1 MLLWRE
7 DLRDNGNMQWLRQLL
22 RRSRPQIPDTLWN
35 GCIDRLPFLH
45 RLTGDEQNRL
55 KGLCEAL
62 LDRISFT
69 GAAGFELTDEIAVL
83 IAAQA
88 ALPILNLTLAL
99 YRDMAGIIVYPGSFI
114 IPQSEMDEAG
124 VLHEWQEAVSGEAIG
139 AGGAVV
145 LSWEDVA
152 DGAASGY
159 NVVIHEFTHKID
171 MSDGTPNGC
180 PPFLHEFHEEIH
192 PLHWQKTFAA
202 AYADFTARVD
212 ELDRLLPEDFD
223 DTLPA
228 HTARYN
234 VLFGELPLDPYAAR
248 NPAEFFAVA
257 SEAFFVLPKPLA
269 EDYPEIYRLLR
280 LYYRQDPL
288 GR

>member
-1 MLLWRE
+1 
-7 DLRDNGNMQWLRQLL
+7 MQWLKQFF
-22 RRSRPQIPDTLWN
+22 RRSKAHIPALLWDK
-35 GCIDRLPFLH
+35 CIGHLPFLQG
-45 RLTGDEQNRL
+45 LTEDEQGRL
-55 KGLCEAL
+55 KGLCEAV
-62 LDRISFT
+62 LDRTSFS
-69 GAAGFELTDEIAVL
+69 GAAGFKLTDETAVL

-88 ALPILNLTLAL
+88 ALPVLNLTLDL

-114 IPQSEMDEAG
+114 IPQSEIDEAG
-124 VLHEWQEAVSGEAIG
+124 VLHEWQEAVSGEAVA

-152 DGAASGY
+152 DGSVPGY
-159 NVVIHEFTHKID
+159 NVVIHEFVHKID

-180 PPFLHEFHEEIH
+180 PPFLREFHAEIR

-212 ELDRLLPEDFD
+212 ALDRLLPEDFD
-223 DTLPA
+223 DAIPA
-228 HTARYN
+228 HAARYDE
-234 VLFGELPLDPYAAR
+234 LLGELPFDPYAAR

-257 SEAFFVLPKPLA
+257 SEAFFVLPEPLA
-269 EDYPEIYRLLR
+269 EDYPEIYRLLH